1 MKLHILRKEPQNEI
15 HQNPILQNCA
25 CRANRDWL
33 GSCREVERVACRY
46 GHVSAFR
53 SETLAEEYIEH
64 EIEREARGE
73 EIKCP
78 DCEQK
83 SKRGEIEDNGE
94 RCPCCGEGMYLEDP
108 TMRACDSCGKRVAV
122 AEMVHVVDESL
133 NEWEIC
139 DARNTAPEKED

>member
-1 MKLHILRKEPQNEI
+1 MKFIEI
-15 HQNPILQNCA
+15 PVYRIVPAPITGIGWVA
-25 CRANRDWL
+25 
-33 GSCREVERVACRY
+33 VERWNDVLGRY
-46 GHVSAFR
+46 GHVSTFR
-53 SETLAEEYIEH
+53 SETQAEEFIEH

-108 TMRACDSCGKRVAV
+108 SLKVCDSCGRRVDV
-122 AEMVHVVDESL
+122 GELVRFLGEDMLEY
-133 NEWEIC
+133 EIC
-139 DARNTAPEKED
+139 AACNTAPEKED

>member
-1 MKLHILRKEPQNEI
+1 MKFIKIPFYRIVPAGQTGI
-15 HQNPILQNCA
+15 GWVA
-25 CRANRDWL
+25 
-33 GSCREVERVACRY
+33 VERWNELLGRY